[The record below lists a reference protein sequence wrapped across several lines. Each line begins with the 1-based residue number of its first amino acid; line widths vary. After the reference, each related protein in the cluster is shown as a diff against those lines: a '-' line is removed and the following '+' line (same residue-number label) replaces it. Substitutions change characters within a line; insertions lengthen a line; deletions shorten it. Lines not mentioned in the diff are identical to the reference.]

1 MSLLHRLR
9 QRMGI
14 PDPAGSLSATVESL
28 PTVEASTAMTEPGGQ
43 VESEPMPM
51 PTAASAPAPALLDEE
66 IPRYPPFL
74 KGLPLPPLE
83 RLIATQ
89 AELIA
94 RLRRELALGDDE
106 DDGSERWSSYIAPVI
121 RRYAAFVHL
130 IPASEVHHHRGAG
143 GLYRHGLE
151 VAFHAARASRG
162 VMVGLDRPRVEQRR
176 LEPRLRAAA
185 ALGGLLHDSGKALVD
200 VAATDRDGRTTW
212 SPIDED
218 LADWATRQGLERYFL
233 RWREQRSHNGHEV
246 FNLIALKRLLPS
258 RVERWLSQPD
268 PGLYS
273 GLVAAVT
280 GVPHSS
286 VLVELVRQADRHSVE
301 RDLREQRI
309 APIDTAVGVPV
320 DRYLLDAMRRLL
332 HDGRW
337 QVNVPG
343 ARVWL
348 LRGAGLHLVWPAAAR
363 DITELLA
370 AERIPG
376 IPRDPQSIAE
386 LLFERGLA
394 VARVDAVGR
403 QATWR
408 LAPALLASAE
418 AKPIL
423 LNLLRLQSSEL
434 LFPHGAPA
442 AVDLVAWDEQSE
454 AGVGVTSRSEAIAP
468 DADRAGRDEAG
479 DLADAARAGESA
491 EIRSTGPDL
500 ERGDDD
506 AFDLD
511 SPLTSSNGAQRP
523 HRDPEEGTLRIPD
536 VSAPASDADKTPAS
550 APGSLLSIMPEA
562 PAERDSAHN
571 DACAAAR
578 VWLIDH
584 GPGSAQLMAHLIDAA
599 PSAAHE
605 HQLVWREEL
614 LWLPYPAWFKAV
626 GWEPTAAAEALSAEG
641 ALEPDPRTPMRRVR
655 EHDGE
660 RWLVLTAEVSAR
672 LRLLVEEARSGQP
685 AVEPNSDTSAPS
697 AVPLSA
703 TPTPASIP
711 TSTPAPI
718 TPSLQTP
725 PNRPATASGQVTAEQ
740 HPSVPA
746 NPEESADKPP
756 LIPAILA
763 DLDRQHGPGD
773 GSQVL
778 VLDSTALKA
787 LAKCHGLGVYSL
799 RQRLLTDPRFRLGAH
814 QRIEVQR

>member
-1 MSLLHRLR
+1 
-9 QRMGI
+9 
-14 PDPAGSLSATVESL
+14 
-28 PTVEASTAMTEPGGQ
+28 
-43 VESEPMPM
+43 M
-51 PTAASAPAPALLDEE
+51 PTSAPALATASAQAVLDEE

-106 DDGSERWSSYIAPVI
+106 DDGTERWATYIAPVI
-121 RRYAAFVHL
+121 HRYAAFVHL

-218 LADWATRQGLERYFL
+218 LADWATRHGLERYFL

-258 RVERWLSQPD
+258 QVERWLSQPD

-348 LRGAGLHLVWPAAAR
+348 LRDLGLHLVWPAAAR

-370 AERIPG
+370 TERIPG

-386 LLFERGLA
+386 LLLERGLA

-403 QATWR
+403 QLTWR
-408 LAPALLASAE
+408 LAPAILSSAGE
-418 AKPIL
+418 KPSM
-423 LNLLRLQSSEL
+423 LNLLRLQSPEL

-442 AVDLVAWDEQSE
+442 AVDLVARNEVGA
-454 AGVGVTSRSEAIAP
+454 AGAGETSRSEAIAP
-468 DADRAGRDEAG
+468 GMGRART
-479 DLADAARAGESA
+479 R
-491 EIRSTGPDL
+491 
-500 ERGDDD
+500 
-506 AFDLD
+506 
-511 SPLTSSNGAQRP
+511 
-523 HRDPEEGTLRIPD
+523 
-536 VSAPASDADKTPAS
+536 
-550 APGSLLSIMPEA
+550 
-562 PAERDSAHN
+562 
-571 DACAAAR
+571 R
-578 VWLIDH
+578 VIW
-584 GPGSAQLMAHLIDAA
+584 
-599 PSAAHE
+599 
-605 HQLVWREEL
+605 
-614 LWLPYPAWFKAV
+614 
-626 GWEPTAAAEALSAEG
+626 
-641 ALEPDPRTPMRRVR
+641 PMR
-655 EHDGE
+655 
-660 RWLVLTAEVSAR
+660 
-672 LRLLVEEARSGQP
+672 
-685 AVEPNSDTSAPS
+685 
-697 AVPLSA
+697 
-703 TPTPASIP
+703 
-711 TSTPAPI
+711 
-718 TPSLQTP
+718 
-725 PNRPATASGQVTAEQ
+725 
-740 HPSVPA
+740 
-746 NPEESADKPP
+746 
-756 LIPAILA
+756 
-763 DLDRQHGPGD
+763 
-773 GSQVL
+773 
-778 VLDSTALKA
+778 
-787 LAKCHGLGVYSL
+787 
-799 RQRLLTDPRFRLGAH
+799 
-814 QRIEVQR
+814 

>member
-1 MSLLHRLR
+1 
-9 QRMGI
+9 
-14 PDPAGSLSATVESL
+14 
-28 PTVEASTAMTEPGGQ
+28 MTKPGGQ
-43 VESEPMPM
+43 VESEPTPESA
-51 PTAASAPAPALLDEE
+51 PALAPAPAPAPALLDEE

-106 DDGSERWSSYIAPVI
+106 DDGSERWATYIAPVI
-121 RRYAAFVHL
+121 HRYAAFVHL

-185 ALGGLLHDSGKALVD
+185 ALGGLLHDTGKALVD

-218 LADWATRQGLERYFL
+218 LTDWASRHGLEGYFL
-233 RWREQRSHNGHEV
+233 RWRERRAHNGHEV

-348 LRGAGLHLVWPAAAR
+348 LRDAGLHLVWPAAAR

-386 LLFERGLA
+386 LLLERGLA
-394 VARVDAVGR
+394 VARTDALGR
-403 QATWR
+403 EVTWR
-408 LAPALLASAE
+408 LAPGIMASAG
-418 AKPIL
+418 KQPPM
-423 LNLLRLQSSEL
+423 LNLLRLQSPEL

-442 AVDLVAWDEQSE
+442 AVDLVAREEVSE
-454 AGVGVTSRSEAIAP
+454 AGTRVTSRSEAIAP
-468 DADRAGRDEAG
+468 DADGPGTDEVG
-479 DLADAARAGESA
+479 DLADAPRAGESA
-491 EIRSTGPDL
+491 AAESRVSDL
-500 ERGDDD
+500 ERGDDV
-506 AFDLD
+506 ASDLD
-511 SPLTSSNGAQRP
+511 GASPSSNGLQRP
-523 HRDPEEGTLRIPD
+523 HRDPDPDPEEGTPSVLGASPPAAG
-536 VSAPASDADKTPAS
+536 SAPASAVGPAS
-550 APGSLLSIMPEA
+550 VIRPLSV
-562 PAERDSAHN
+562 AEPDQSQR

-578 VWLIDH
+578 VWLTEH
-584 GPGSAQLMAHLIDAA
+584 GPGSAQLMAHLIDVA
-599 PSAAHE
+599 PPAAHE
-605 HQLVWREEL
+605 HRFAWRDDL
-614 LWLPYPAWFKAV
+614 LWLPYPAWFKAT
-626 GWEPTAAAEALSAEG
+626 GWEPTQAAEALSAEC

-655 EHDGE
+655 EYDGE

-672 LRLLVEEARSGQP
+672 LRLLVEEGGSGQTT
-685 AVEPNSDTSAPS
+685 VEPNSEDSAQPLAQLSATSAPI
-697 AVPLSA
+697 
-703 TPTPASIP
+703 PTS

-718 TPSLQTP
+718 PPSPQTS
-725 PNRPATASGQVTAEQ
+725 PNRPATASGQVTTPQ
-740 HPSVPA
+740 HPSEST
-746 NPEESADKPP
+746 NPEEPTNKPP

-763 DLDRQHGPGD
+763 DLERQHGPGD

-778 VLDSTALKA
+778 VLDSTTLKA
-787 LAKCHGLGVYSL
+787 LAKRHGLGVYSL

>member
-9 QRMGI
+9 QRIGM
-14 PDPAGSLSATVESL
+14 PDPSGAPPATG
-28 PTVEASTAMTEPGGQ
+28 EA
-43 VESEPMPM
+43 M
-51 PTAASAPAPALLDEE
+51 PTSTRSDPIIEPRVQPEPSCRPATALSDEE

-106 DDGSERWSSYIAPVI
+106 DDGSERWATYIAPVI

-218 LADWATRQGLERYFL
+218 LADWAARHGLERYFL

-280 GVPHSS
+280 GMPHSS
-286 VLVELVRQADRHSVE
+286 VLIELVRQADRHSVE

-320 DRYLLDAMRRLL
+320 DRYLIDAMRRLL

-348 LRGAGLHLVWPAAAR
+348 LRDAGLHLVWPAAAH
-363 DITELLA
+363 DITELMA

-376 IPRDPQSIAE
+376 IPRDPQRIAE
-386 LLFERGLA
+386 LLLERGLA
-394 VARVDAVGR
+394 VARADAVGR

-408 LAPALLASAE
+408 LAPAPLRSAGS
-418 AKPIL
+418 KPTL
-423 LNLLRLQSSEL
+423 LNLLRLQRADL
-434 LFPHGAPA
+434 LFPYGAPA
-442 AVDLVAWDEQSE
+442 AVDVVAPTATD
-454 AGVGVTSRSEAIAP
+454 AADARVIARSEAKAPTAESTGMGEASDGVDLGDTGRASEADPGGSRLDGLDGPFGSSSEPSGSQGLGHRGCSP
-468 DADRAGRDEAG
+468 DAGSVPLSCDPDPSLVAPSSASDEPGGRPGGRLGELCAG
-479 DLADAARAGESA
+479 ARAWLVDQGTEGVRRLA
-491 EIRSTGPDL
+491 RLIETVPSTGH
-500 ERGDDD
+500 E
-506 AFDLD
+506 A
-511 SPLTSSNGAQRP
+511 
-523 HRDPEEGTLRIPD
+523 
-536 VSAPASDADKTPAS
+536 
-550 APGSLLSIMPEA
+550 LLA
-562 PAERDSAHN
+562 
-571 DACAAAR
+571 
-578 VWLIDH
+578 
-584 GPGSAQLMAHLIDAA
+584 
-599 PSAAHE
+599 
-605 HQLVWREEL
+605 WREGL
-614 LWLPYPAWFKAV
+614 LWLRYPAWFNAT
-626 GWEPTAAAEALSAEG
+626 GWEPPAAAEALSAEG

-655 EHDGE
+655 DDGGE
-660 RWLVLTAEVSAR
+660 RWLVLTMEVSAR
-672 LRLLVEEARSGQP
+672 LRPLWEAACLGRAGI
-685 AVEPNSDTSAPS
+685 EPDAAISASPK
-697 AVPLSA
+697 AA
-703 TPTPASIP
+703 
-711 TSTPAPI
+711 
-718 TPSLQTP
+718 
-725 PNRPATASGQVTAEQ
+725 ATASAPLSQTAPVPVSNASDRDQ
-740 HPSVPA
+740 TDPQPSTA
-746 NPEESADKPP
+746 TDIRAAQDTPP

-763 DLDRQHGPGD
+763 DLEREHGPGD
-773 GSQVL
+773 GSQRL

-787 LAKCHGLGVYSL
+787 LAKRHGVGVYSL

-814 QRIEVQR
+814 QRIEVHG